1 MPSARVFRSLLVLC
15 LAAAPVATLARAEIA
30 PEAKPVLERYLAA
43 IGGRATFEGTHS
55 THMKA
60 SLTAFGLSG
69 TTESWSIAPDHRA
82 SFTKVGPFSLREAF
96 DGKVGWRT
104 DPGGKVLVLD
114 GKDLETARG
123 SAWFENE
130 RFLAADQEGGKV
142 AYEGTVK
149 DSTGTYTVLEITPPA
164 GRSRRLYFNP
174 TTGLI
179 DRTEAKQD
187 QQTVINFSSDYRKV
201 EGHLVPF
208 KSVTTIVGMPQNSIS
223 VALDSIEFNVPIADS
238 IFAAPALPPPPVTW
252 LKTPGTA
259 RLPFHYRG
267 RHIWLRASVNG
278 GPPADFIYDTGASIT
293 VIDSAYAAQIGL
305 KTEGAMQ
312 AQGAGSAG
320 NASFSRLDSL
330 KVISEDGDGVVLKD
344 QKVGVLSVNGFLAP
358 FFWRDCA
365 GVLGFNFISQFINE
379 IDFDDQVLTLREANH
394 FNYQGK
400 GERVPFA
407 LAGTV
412 PAVRMSLDNKYEG
425 IFRVDVG
432 SNSTVDLHGPFVKQ
446 NHLDRLGGKSVEV
459 TGGGFGGTFSSSLHR
474 MKEVMI
480 GPYTWNNPLVSFS
493 GAQSGALTSEDYA
506 GNIGNQ
512 ILERFKCTFDY
523 EHHDLY
529 LEPGKNFDRPDRF
542 SRVGAQLARYG
553 DEVKAMQVLKGS
565 PADKAGLRVGDVVV
579 SINGKPTLDYDPDSL
594 AKMFDEGEVG
604 SKIEFELTR
613 DGARKKITVTLKEI
627 I

>member
-1 MPSARVFRSLLVLC
+1 MSRFRAIRPLLALW
-15 LAAAPVATLARAEIA
+15 LAATPFASVVRAEIA
-30 PEAKPVLERYLAA
+30 PEARPVLDRYLSA
-43 IGGRATFEGTHS
+43 IGGRPSFESEHS
-55 THMKA
+55 THLKA
-60 SLTAFGLSG
+60 SLTAFGLNG

-104 DPGGKVLVLD
+104 DPGGKVLILD
-114 GKDLETARG
+114 GKDLDAARG

-130 RFLAADQEGGKV
+130 RWLAADQDGGKV
-142 AYEGTVK
+142 AYGGVVK
-149 DSTGTYTVLEITPPA
+149 DSTGTYNVLEITPPT
-164 GRSRRLYFNP
+164 GRMRRYFFNT

-179 DRTEAKQD
+179 DRTEVKQD
-187 QQTVINFSSDYRKV
+187 QQTVINLSSDYRRV
-201 EGHLVPF
+201 EGRVVAF
-208 KSVTTIVGMPQNSIS
+208 KSVTTIVGMPQNTIS
-223 VALDSIEFNVPIADS
+223 VVLDSIEFNVPVADS
-238 IFAAPALPPPPVTW
+238 IFKAPDVPPPAVAW
-252 LKTPGTA
+252 LRTPGTA

-267 RHIWLRASVNG
+267 RHLWLRASVNG

-320 NASFSRLDSL
+320 NASFSKLQSL
-330 KVISEDGDGVVLKD
+330 KVAADDGDGVELKD
-344 QKVGVLSVNGFLAP
+344 QKVAVLSVNGFLAP

-379 IDFDDQVLTLREANH
+379 IDYDGEVLTLREAKH
-394 FNYQGK
+394 YQYAGK

-412 PAVRMSLDNKYEG
+412 PAVRMSLDDKYEG

-446 NHLDRLGGKSVEV
+446 NHLEKPGGKFLEV
-459 TGGGFGGTFSSSLHR
+459 TGGGFGGTFTSRLQR
-474 MKEVMI
+474 MKEI
-480 GPYTWNNPLVSFS
+480 KLGPYIWNNPLVSLS

-529 LEPGKNFDRPDRF
+529 LEPGKKFTQPDRF
-542 SRVGAQLARYG
+542 SRVGVQLAKYG

-565 PADKAGLRVGDVVV
+565 PADRAGLKEGDLVV
-579 SINGKPTLDYDPDSL
+579 SINGKACLEYDPDSIGKL
-594 AKMFDEGEVG
+594 FDEGAVG
-604 SKIEFELTR
+604 STVVFEVSR
-613 DGARKKITVTLKEI
+613 EGAKKKLSVKLKEMV
-627 I
+627 